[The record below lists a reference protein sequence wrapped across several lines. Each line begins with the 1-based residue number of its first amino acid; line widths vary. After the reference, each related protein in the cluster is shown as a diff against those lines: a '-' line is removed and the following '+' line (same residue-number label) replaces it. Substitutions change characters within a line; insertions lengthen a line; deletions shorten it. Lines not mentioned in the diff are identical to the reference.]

1 MTDSPAANQVAAS
14 VVGVLGA
21 KWTCFLGSIGYFL
34 CTAGVTTQI
43 PWVTLAGGACVGLG
57 GGLLWS
63 GQGRMITDLSDDD
76 TRGLNSGLFYSL
88 MMGGSGVVGCIITL
102 LFAPRHTHATGS
114 GSGSCTGSGSA
125 ADMLGQVDE
134 FDHGVHVSFSVLCIP
149 VLLGCAILA
158 FMPNLPTP
166 TEQLSLTGRLHRTWS
181 LLLSKKM
188 LQMAP

>member
-1 MTDSPAANQVAAS
+1 
-14 VVGVLGA
+14 
-21 KWTCFLGSIGYFL
+21 
-34 CTAGVTTQI
+34 
-43 PWVTLAGGACVGLG
+43 
-57 GGLLWS
+57 
-63 GQGRMITDLSDDD
+63 MITDLRDDD
-76 TRGLNSGLFYSL
+76 TRGLNSGLFCSL